1 MSELMSIEELL
12 KELQENGKDA
22 TSEFK
27 LRNEDIQTKQGTTR
41 IPKIKKEVKKKHKL
55 LLPLELALPFN
66 PVTGVADDT
75 YNPQSKFRPI
85 MSATKVALMLKELA
99 NRNEATKKTL
109 MSRAGVDQWDTS
121 DVSVLTEEDKAI
133 FKRYRVPV
141 IYTLPVVRV
150 NIPVLTGDYGRD
162 YILDVER
169 DEITGNLVDPGNEPL
184 VLQANRFFRDLA
196 YVEVQDY
203 QAKLDSGELND
214 TEKVQKETKS
224 KIYGK
229 NPVSDDHPSNWL
241 ICLDLPMVN
250 NYHLDTD
257 MVDYSGMTTADL
269 KKCLGVLKYN
279 KAIKDSVSK
288 YLSGEWLKYDR
299 YFDYFE
305 IDMCCPA
312 EGNTPAEIGL
322 STTYEKPTEELLSCE
337 QYEKVNKCFTE
348 YLNDRADVEKIF
360 LASVRISNYD
370 DSVERALST
379 ALSSVIN
386 LDSPWLSTDVIKRHA
401 DFLTI
406 VLGDKADT
414 LLLDC
419 EMDDSTRSTVAV
431 DEAEAKKDYDLS
443 KMMMED
449 ADDTDDSV
457 AVSEVELL
465 QGAIE

>member
-1 MSELMSIEELL
+1 MSEMMTIEDLL

-27 LRNEDIQTKQGTTR
+27 LRNEDIQTKQGTAR
-41 IPKIKKEVKKKHKL
+41 IPKIKKEAKKKHKL

-66 PVTGVADDT
+66 PMTGVADET

-85 MSATKVALMLKELA
+85 MSATKVALMLKDLA
-99 NRNEATKKTL
+99 ARNEATKKAL
-109 MSRAGVDQWDTS
+109 MSRAGVEQWDTS
-121 DVSVLTEEDKAI
+121 DATVLTDEDKAI

-150 NIPVLTGDYGRD
+150 DIPVLTGDYGRE
-162 YILDVER
+162 YTLNVER
-169 DEITGNLVDPGNEPL
+169 DEITGNLLHPEDEPL

-203 QAKLDSGELND
+203 QDKIDKGLIND

-241 ICLDLPMVN
+241 ICLDLPMIS

-257 MVDYSGMTTADL
+257 SVDLTGMTVDDL
-269 KKCLGVLKYN
+269 KKNLGLLKYN
-279 KAIKDSVSK
+279 KAIRDSVSK
-288 YLSGEWLKYDR
+288 YLSGEWIKYDR

-312 EGNTPAEIGL
+312 EGSTPAEIGQG
-322 STTYEKPTEELLSCE
+322 TTYEKPTEELLNCPE
-337 QYEKVNKCFTE
+337 FNKVNSCFIE
-348 YLNDRADVEKIF
+348 YLDNREDVEKIF

-370 DSVERALST
+370 DSVERSLST

-386 LDSPWLSTDVIKRHA
+386 LDSPWLSTDVIKRHS

-406 VLGDKADT
+406 VLGDKADA

-419 EMDDSTRSTVAV
+419 EMDDSGRSSVEV
-431 DEAEAKKDYDLS
+431 DEAQAKEDYDLS

-449 ADDTDDSV
+449 SDESV
-457 AVSEVELL
+457 DVSEVDLL
-465 QGAIE
+465 QGTVE